1 MEGPSIIFTLALM
14 WMGAAGGVADDQ
26 GVPSTQSNVGLALKA
41 DVDSASN
48 QTAESAVTAER
59 EVAPAPQLFKR
70 PTGAANGLP
79 SLQESRV
86 NGTPGVGGA
95 WYRSGMVSLVAVL
108 SLIGALFWAVR
119 KFMPGAVTRSG
130 GVMNV
135 VARTA
140 LSPKHSVALVQVG
153 RRRFVLVGISA
164 DRVTTLADMADAD
177 EVAELAGLTLGGST
191 ASDRKFERELTQAS
205 KAFEPAELVE
215 PTPAED
221 KGRRVADARGQLE
234 TLLARLKGKNAA

>member
-14 WMGAAGGVADDQ
+14 WACAAGGVADDQ
-26 GVPSTQSNVGLALKA
+26 GASSTQSNVGLALKVEA
-41 DVDSASN
+41 DAASN
-48 QTAESAVTAER
+48 PSAEAAVESQR

-70 PTGAANGLP
+70 PTLATGGSP
-79 SLQESRV
+79 GSQESRV
-86 NGTPGVGGA
+86 IGTPGVGGA
-95 WYRSGMVSLVAVL
+95 WYRSGLVSLVAVL
-108 SLIGALFWAVR
+108 ALIGALFWAVR
-119 KFMPGAVTRSG
+119 KFMPGAVTRAG

-135 VARTA
+135 AARTA

-164 DRVTTLADMADAD
+164 DRLTTLADMADAD
-177 EVAELAGLTLGGST
+177 EVAELAGLTMGGSS

-205 KAFEPAELVE
+205 RAFEPAELVE
-215 PTPAED
+215 PAPADD
-221 KGRRVADARGQLE
+221 KSRRVSDARGQLE